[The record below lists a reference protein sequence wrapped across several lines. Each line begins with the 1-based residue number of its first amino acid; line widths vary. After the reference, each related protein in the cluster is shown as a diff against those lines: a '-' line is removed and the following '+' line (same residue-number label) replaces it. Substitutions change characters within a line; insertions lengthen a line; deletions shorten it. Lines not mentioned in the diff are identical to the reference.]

1 MRLAL
6 LTFILGMVLC
16 RYGQHKLMDNFQAC
30 VDAKEV
36 HSLQEFFEAQ
46 ESCMPGKIT
55 QKIFFW

>member
-16 RYGQHKLMDNFQAC
+16 RYGQHKVMDNFQAC

-36 HSLQEFFEAQ
+36 HSMEDFFRNQQA
-46 ESCMPGKIT
+46 CMPSKIA